1 MLVVISIIGLISL
14 VTVPNFVVYQRSAK
28 LKTSL
33 RQLTND
39 IRYTRQLAISRNCRT
54 KLSFETDT
62 VAAPAVSSYKLYEER
77 THPTSGGRS
86 WAQIG
91 SGKLDKTVYFFTT
104 NFPADTSPED
114 NDTLNDVIF
123 QPNGTIGN
131 QPVAGGNIGMRTDQ
145 KIPKKVITITFS
157 ITGQFNSAAS

>member
-1 MLVVISIIGLISL
+1 MLVVIAIIGLISL

-28 LKTSL
+28 LKASL

-39 IRYTRQLAISRNCRT
+39 IRYTRQMAISRNCRT
-54 KLSFETDT
+54 KLSFQTDT
-62 VAAPAVSSYKLYEER
+62 APGVAVSNYKIYEER
-77 THPTSGGRS
+77 THPTTGGKS

-91 SGKLDKTVYFFTT
+91 SGKLDKSVYFYTT
-104 NFPADTSPED
+104 NFPDEVSPN
-114 NDTLNDVIF
+114 NDGTNDVIF
-123 QPNGTIGN
+123 QPNGTVGN